1 MNNEFNFQPYT
12 SPAKGAQKDGYALA
26 SLVLGIVAVLC
37 TCCCCASA
45 LAIIPMGIC
54 AILAIVFAFVSKKN
68 SNGKMDKKAVAG
80 LVLGIVAMV
89 ILFIFLVSVVGTYA
103 LIDSTPQEELLAM
116 IEETYKP
123 MFEGN
128 EDTYNALV
136 DAIKSIYAA
145 RGAQ

>member
-1 MNNEFNFQPYT
+1 MNNEFNFQSYT
-12 SPAKGAQKDGYALA
+12 SPAKGAEKNKFALA

-37 TCCCCASA
+37 TCCCCANV
-45 LAIIPMGIC
+45 LGVIPMGIC
-54 AILAIVFAFVSKKN
+54 AVLAIVFAFVSKKN

-89 ILFIFLVSVVGTYA
+89 ILLIFLVSVVGTYA
-103 LIDSTPQEELLAM
+103 LIDSMPEAELLAM
-116 IEETYKP
+116 VEETYKP

-136 DAIKSIYAA
+136 DAIKSIYVA